1 MKNVQKD
8 KSFHDYIV
16 YDILGNLPGIT
27 SKAMFGG
34 WAIYKGGTI
43 FGIIAVGELY
53 FKVDVKNRLE
63 FEKLES
69 HPFVYTKKDGKQ
81 IAMSYWL
88 VPEEII
94 EDREK
99 MVVLIERSLEV
110 SRRPKRR

>member
-1 MKNVQKD
+1 MRHLKYVRKD

-16 YDILGNLPGIT
+16 YDILGILTGIT

-34 WAIYKGGTI
+34 WAIYNGGTI
-43 FGIIAVGELY
+43 FGIN
-53 FKVDVKNRLE
+53 KR
-63 FEKLES
+63 
-69 HPFVYTKKDGKQ
+69 

-99 MVVLIERSLEV
+99 LVVLIEQSVAV
-110 SRRPKRR
+110 SRYIKMSKK